1 MMNNFIYTT
10 NAQVIADLE
19 KQGCTLLR
27 KTDKGISIYALSPTS
42 TFKFEKQDNTWLT
55 NQLTF

>member
-10 NAQVIADLE
+10 NENVIAELE
-19 KQGCTLLR
+19 AQGCALLK